1 MTIIDTVKSALVTIK
16 NDNGACTLDTIFE
29 HINAGML
36 DNPTLTRDQ
45 IRKALTKVPFAQ
57 KIESGIYR
65 IKGRAKVHEMVEASG
80 MYPKWIVINKP
91 RY

>member
-1 MTIIDTVKSALVTIK
+1 MTIIDTVKSGLATIK
-16 NDNGACTLDTIFE
+16 NDNGSCTLDTIFE
-29 HINAGML
+29 HIKL

-45 IRKALTKVPFAQ
+45 IRKALVRVSFAQ
-57 KIESGIYR
+57 KIESGVYR

-80 MYPKWIVINKP
+80 MYPKWNVINKP

>member
-29 HINAGML
+29 HIKL

-57 KIESGIYR
+57 KIESGVYR

-91 RY
+91 RN